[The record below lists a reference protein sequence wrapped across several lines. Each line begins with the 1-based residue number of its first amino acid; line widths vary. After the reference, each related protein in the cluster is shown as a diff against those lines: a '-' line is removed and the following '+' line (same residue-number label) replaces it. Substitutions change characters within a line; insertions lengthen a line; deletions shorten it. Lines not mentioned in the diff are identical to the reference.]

1 MADMPTVR
9 VEREGTI
16 AVVTLARPPANAM
29 DASSLNELADVFDGL
44 AGEPDADVTAIVLTG
59 EGRSFSAG
67 LDLKAIQH
75 SEPDTQEELIE
86 ALNRAFLAVYSC
98 PRLVV
103 GAVNGHAIAGGLVLA
118 LCCDVRLVADVALKV
133 GLAEVRVGVP
143 YPVGAIE
150 VVRQEL
156 TPPVARRLVLG
167 GELIGAHEA
176 VELGVF
182 DRVVPAA
189 DLLATA
195 LAAAHDHP
203 PQVGFARIK
212 AQLRKPA
219 IDATHAALGG
229 RDPLRRPWLTDE
241 TFAAAAA
248 ALRPSCHNRRR
259 RSIDHRHSALN
270 GLDSGW
276 RSGFD
281 SFHREEGR

>member
-1 MADMPTVR
+1 VRWPSLHTFWAADSCGSRKGEQPR
-9 VEREGTI
+9 
-16 AVVTLARPPANAM
+16 TLSGRAC
-29 DASSLNELADVFDGL
+29 LH
-44 AGEPDADVTAIVLTG
+44 ADVTAVVLTG

-75 SEPDTQEELIE
+75 SGPDHQEALIE
-86 ALNRAFLAVYSC
+86 ALNRAFVTVYSC

-118 LCCDVRLVADVALKV
+118 LCCDVRLVGDVALKV

-150 VVRQEL
+150 VVRHEL

-176 VELGVF
+176 IELGVF
-182 DRVVPAA
+182 DRIVPAA
-189 DLLATA
+189 ELLGTA
-195 LAAAHDHP
+195 LSAARDHP
-203 PQVGFARIK
+203 PQIGFARIK

-219 IDATHAALGG
+219 IDATRAALGG
-229 RDPLRRPWLTDE
+229 RDPLARPWLTDE

-248 ALRPSCHNRRR
+248 ALRPPADRTN
-259 RSIDHRHSALN
+259 
-270 GLDSGW
+270 
-276 RSGFD
+276 
-281 SFHREEGR
+281 

>member
-1 MADMPTVR
+1 MPSQVDWCSRCAATC
-9 VEREGTI
+9 
-16 AVVTLARPPANAM
+16 
-29 DASSLNELADVFDGL
+29 ASLPTF
-44 AGEPDADVTAIVLTG
+44 
-59 EGRSFSAG
+59 
-67 LDLKAIQH
+67 
-75 SEPDTQEELIE
+75 
-86 ALNRAFLAVYSC
+86 
-98 PRLVV
+98 
-103 GAVNGHAIAGGLVLA
+103 
-118 LCCDVRLVADVALKV
+118 ALKV

-156 TPPVARRLVLG
+156 HPDGRSSRLVLG

-176 VELGVF
+176 VELAVF

-203 PQVGFARIK
+203 PQVGFAPVK

-248 ALRPSCHNRRR
+248 TLRPS
-259 RSIDHRHSALN
+259 
-270 GLDSGW
+270 
-276 RSGFD
+276 
-281 SFHREEGR
+281 

>member
-1 MADMPTVR
+1 M
-9 VEREGTI
+9 
-16 AVVTLARPPANAM
+16 
-29 DASSLNELADVFDGL
+29 
-44 AGEPDADVTAIVLTG
+44 LTG

-75 SEPDTQEELIE
+75 SAPDHQEALVE

-118 LCCDVRLVADVALKV
+118 LCCDVRVVADVTLKV
-133 GLAEVRVGVP
+133 GLAEVRVGVA

-156 TPPVARRLVLG
+156 APAVTRRLVLG
-167 GELIGAHEA
+167 GEFLGAREA
-176 VELGVF
+176 VDLGVF
-182 DRVVPAA
+182 DRIVPAA

-195 LAAAHDHP
+195 LATAREHH

-212 AQLRKPA
+212 AQLRKPV
-219 IDATHAALGG
+219 IDATWAALGG
-229 RDPLRRPWLTDE
+229 RDPLRRPWLSDE

-248 ALRPSCHNRRR
+248 ALRPSASPTN
-259 RSIDHRHSALN
+259 
-270 GLDSGW
+270 
-276 RSGFD
+276 
-281 SFHREEGR
+281 

>member
-1 MADMPTVR
+1 
-9 VEREGTI
+9 
-16 AVVTLARPPANAM
+16 M
-29 DASSLNELADVFDGL
+29 DASSLSELADVFDGL

-75 SEPDTQEELIE
+75 SELEQQEELIE

-195 LAAAHDHP
+195 LTAAHDHP
-203 PQVGFARIK
+203 PQIGSRGSRPNCAS
-212 AQLRKPA
+212 LRS
-219 IDATHAALGG
+219 T
-229 RDPLRRPWLTDE
+229 RRTP
-241 TFAAAAA
+241 
-248 ALRPSCHNRRR
+248 
-259 RSIDHRHSALN
+259 RSADVIPCAGH
-270 GLDSGW
+270 G
-276 RSGFD
+276 
-281 SFHREEGR
+281 

>member
-44 AGEPDADVTAIVLTG
+44 AGEPDAVVTAIVLTG

-75 SEPDTQEELIE
+75 SERAHQDELIE

-156 TPPVARRLVLG
+156 TAPVARRLVLG

-182 DRVVPAA
+182 DRVVPAT

-212 AQLRKPA
+212 TQLRKPA
-219 IDATHAALGG
+219 IDATRAALGG
-229 RDPLRRPWLTDE
+229 RDPLPRPWLTDE

-248 ALRPSCHNRRR
+248 ALRPPIQR
-259 RSIDHRHSALN
+259 
-270 GLDSGW
+270 
-276 RSGFD
+276 
-281 SFHREEGR
+281 

>member
-1 MADMPTVR
+1 M
-9 VEREGTI
+9 
-16 AVVTLARPPANAM
+16 VTLARPPANAM

-75 SEPDTQEELIE
+75 SEPEHQEELIE
-86 ALNRAFLAVYSC
+86 ALNRAFLTVYSC

-150 VVRQEL
+150 VVRHEL

-195 LAAAHDHP
+195 L
-203 PQVGFARIK
+203 VGCSRSPASDRVRADQGPTAQAGDRRDAGRAR
-212 AQLRKPA
+212 RTRSPA
-219 IDATHAALGG
+219 PAMADRRDVRRRG
-229 RDPLRRPWLTDE
+229 RGAPTVL
-241 TFAAAAA
+241 
-248 ALRPSCHNRRR
+248 HNRRWDR
-259 RSIDHRHSALN
+259 LIIVTQL
-270 GLDSGW
+270 
-276 RSGFD
+276 
-281 SFHREEGR
+281 